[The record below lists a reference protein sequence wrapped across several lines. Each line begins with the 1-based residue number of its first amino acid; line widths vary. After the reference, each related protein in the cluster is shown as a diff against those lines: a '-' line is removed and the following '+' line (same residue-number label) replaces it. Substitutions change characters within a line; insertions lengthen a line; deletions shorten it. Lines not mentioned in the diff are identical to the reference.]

1 MKIMKHIIRLLI
13 AVFVLSAALPVTS
26 CKSAKLRDA
35 DEAFDRGE
43 YYDAAEIYR
52 KVYNRLKK
60 REDRW
65 QRGEVAY
72 MMGLCHLKLN
82 QGFARFGGFPERYPL

>member
-1 MKIMKHIIRLLI
+1 MLMKIMKHIIRLLI

-43 YYDAAEIYR
+43 YYDAAVIYR
-52 KVYNRLKK
+52 KV
-60 REDRW
+60 
-65 QRGEVAY
+65 
-72 MMGLCHLKLN
+72 
-82 QGFARFGGFPERYPL
+82 